1 MSEMIVK
8 FLLFCSLML
17 VMYGVIAPFARADQ
31 ITTRCC
37 PLHEVREN
45 KIYSIKVDNS
55 GKYHF
60 IYFGET
66 KK

>member
-1 MSEMIVK
+1 MSEMIIK

-17 VMYGVIAPFARADQ
+17 VMYGVIAPLARADE

-37 PLHEVREN
+37 PFHEVRQGRL
-45 KIYSIKVDNS
+45 YSIQKDYT
-55 GKYHF
+55 GKYHY